1 MEDDPEE
8 TAAELP
14 SEHSLPD
21 QSFDISGDI
30 EEEEQVIER

>member
-8 TAAELP
+8 TDDELT

-30 EEEEQVIER
+30 EEEEQVVER